1 MSIFFHGFFLALGLI
16 LPLGVQNIFIFNQG
30 ALQRTWF
37 QALPSAITAACC
49 DTLLIISAVYG
60 VSFLVN
66 DYEILKTSIM
76 GIGIIFLVY
85 MGSTIW
91 RASTVTKDGGKPY
104 SFKKQLIFTMSVS
117 LLNPHALLDTVGVI
131 GTSSLMYSGFEKF
144 LFAISCVVVS
154 WCWFVMLAIG
164 GSLLKHLS
172 VAQSLMVLINKFSAI
187 FIWCTAIYLVLK
199 LLSDVF

>member
-30 ALQRTWF
+30 ALQRAWF
-37 QALPSAITAACC
+37 QALPSAVTAACC

-76 GIGIIFLVY
+76 GIGIVFLVY

-91 RASTVTKDGGKPY
+91 RANTVTKDGGKPY
-104 SFKKQLIFTMSVS
+104 SFKKQIIFTMSVS

-154 WCWFVMLAIG
+154 WFWFVMLAIG

-172 VAQSLMVLINKFSAI
+172 VAQLLMVLINKFSAI